1 VISSNVYD
9 VTNGCTARPLE
20 CFLLTATI
28 GLLHNLKLPW
38 PNACRSNSL
47 AFFKRLSTRSAK
59 GCGFLAVCDPVRV
72 DNCIAALA
80 QKEAV
85 VLGRFLLAC

>member
-1 VISSNVYD
+1 MTSQ
-9 VTNGCTARPLE
+9 TAFTARPLE
-20 CFLLTATI
+20 CFLLTALI
-28 GLLHNLKLPW
+28 VLLHNLKLPW

-72 DNCIAALA
+72 DNCGHHPA
-80 QKEAV
+80 QKEACLSV
-85 VLGRFLLAC
+85 VGVSCLR